1 MALVTQMSN
10 DVMPFLIVRV
20 LFSIGH
26 SGHSVIVEIILQI
39 GKKKYIYFFVVHHI
53 VLWLD
58 VSFPLCPMFLVS
70 DFQLLT
76 HLERYFNSC

>member
-39 GKKKYIYFFVVHHI
+39 GKKNIYIF
-53 VLWLD
+53 
-58 VSFPLCPMFLVS
+58 LCGTSHSSVA
-70 DFQLLT
+70 
-76 HLERYFNSC
+76 

>member
-39 GKKKYIYFFVVHHI
+39 GKKNIYIS
-53 VLWLD
+53 LWYI
-58 VSFPLCPMFLVS
+58 
-70 DFQLLT
+70 T
-76 HLERYFNSC
+76 